1 MVDEYRRAASA
12 AIAAGFDGF
21 EIQAANGYLVHQFLS
36 DNANERTDQYGGA
49 VTNRIRFAVE
59 VASAVADEI
68 GADRTGLRVSPGNS
82 YHDITEHDT
91 HQVYPALLAALAPL
105 NLAYLHVIHAGDE
118 DLVARLRREW
128 PTALLL
134 NRAGAPL
141 EARIADLDAG
151 LADVVT
157 VAAAALANPD
167 LPARLQANAPL
178 NAADPATF
186 YGGDHTG
193 YTDYPTLEAAQ
204 K

>member
-1 MVDEYRRAASA
+1 M
-12 AIAAGFDGF
+12 
-21 EIQAANGYLVHQFLS
+21 
-36 DNANERTDQYGGA
+36 
-49 VTNRIRFAVE
+49 
-59 VASAVADEI
+59 
-68 GADRTGLRVSPGNS
+68 DRGKKGTKISPGNS
-82 YHDITEHDT
+82 YNDITEHDT

-105 NLAYLHVIHAGDE
+105 NLVYLHVIHAGDE

-167 LPARLQANAPL
+167 LAARLQANAPL
-178 NAADPATF
+178 NAADPHAPAPTQHRLDEVGDLCPPCAGLPGDRQRE
-186 YGGDHTG
+186 GGASCSPPRAGVIHKHERSTCDPMW
-193 YTDYPTLEAAQ
+193 D
-204 K
+204 

>member
-1 MVDEYRRAASA
+1 M
-12 AIAAGFDGF
+12 
-21 EIQAANGYLVHQFLS
+21 
-36 DNANERTDQYGGA
+36 
-49 VTNRIRFAVE
+49 
-59 VASAVADEI
+59 ADEI

-82 YHDITEHDT
+82 YNDITEHDT
-91 HQVYPALLAALAPL
+91 HQVNSALLAALAPL
-105 NLAYLHVIHAGDE
+105 NLAHLHVIHAGDE

-141 EARIADLDAG
+141 DARIADLDAE

-193 YTDYPTLEAAQ
+193 YTDYPTLDAGTEATWHRRATRRAPVEAPPEGEGTG
-204 K
+204 

>member
-1 MVDEYRRAASA
+1 M
-12 AIAAGFDGF
+12 
-21 EIQAANGYLVHQFLS
+21 
-36 DNANERTDQYGGA
+36 
-49 VTNRIRFAVE
+49 TNRIRFAVE

-82 YHDITEHDT
+82 YNDITEHDT
-91 HQVYPALLAALAPL
+91 HQVYPALLAALASL

-178 NAADPATF
+178 NAGTRPPSTAATTPDTPTTPPSTRHRSDMAPARDPSRAGRGAT
-186 YGGDHTG
+186 
-193 YTDYPTLEAAQ
+193 
-204 K
+204 